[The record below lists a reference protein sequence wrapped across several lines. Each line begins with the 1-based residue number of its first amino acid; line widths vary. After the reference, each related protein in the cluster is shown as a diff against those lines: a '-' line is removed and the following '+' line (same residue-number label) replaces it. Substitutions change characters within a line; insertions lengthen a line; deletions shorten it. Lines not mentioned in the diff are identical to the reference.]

1 MEEIGIKPAQST
13 KVNLILFNNH
23 LRFCS
28 LPPPFAC
35 SYAVHYCQVGA
46 AAVDEEPEDLYVN
59 YKQLQ
64 RHLEFL
70 QVQEDYIK
78 V

>member
-1 MEEIGIKPAQST
+1 MEEIGIKPAQLT
-13 KVNLILFNNH
+13 KVRL
-23 LRFCS
+23 
-28 LPPPFAC
+28 LPTA
-35 SYAVHYCQVGA
+35 YAGTVHSNPEFGKVQSDVCQAGGIA
-46 AAVDEEPEDLYVN
+46 AAEEPEDLYVN

-78 V
+78 VLP